1 MVFGREWLVVGD
13 VSGVLSAVVGGDV
26 SGLIVPVEVGSGGL
40 MVIWCWV
47 WFGAIV
53 VG

>member
-1 MVFGREWLVVGD
+1 M
-13 VSGVLSAVVGGDV
+13 SGVLSAVVDGDV
-26 SGLIVPVEVGSGGL
+26 SVLFVPVEVGSGGL

-47 WFGAIV
+47 WFDVIV